1 MNLFVSREWI
11 SLALGIVMVYYLI
24 ALYSLYLMLGRSRS
38 KVVADESKTME
49 EFEASKVA
57 SPPPGEIISRIG
69 SILTEKKNKMRNTKK
84 TKPDDVRY
92 DEASD
97 DKDKSVKE
105 VIKFSAQIENSNSDE
120 PSSRE
125 DLNSSVSSI

>member
-1 MNLFVSREWI
+1 
-11 SLALGIVMVYYLI
+11 MVYYLI

-49 EFEASKVA
+49 EVEASKVA

-69 SILTEKKNKMRNTKK
+69 SILTEKKNKMRNTGKS
-84 TKPDDVRY
+84 KPDDVRF